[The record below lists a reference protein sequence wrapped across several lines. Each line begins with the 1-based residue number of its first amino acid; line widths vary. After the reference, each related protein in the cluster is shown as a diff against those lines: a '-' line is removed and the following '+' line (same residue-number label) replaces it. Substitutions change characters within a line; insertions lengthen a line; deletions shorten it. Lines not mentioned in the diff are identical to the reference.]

1 MGSRSRSHESLWL
14 YRNPCKMQINDNFT
28 QQLSLVF
35 FFFFKSYLFFWP
47 EVEEVWKDWHL
58 DNTRGSGLSGC
69 QSMTYNGWH
78 EISQSATSI
87 WPLGLERRPGALFKS
102 FCSDKNTWKD
112 DTQFQSSERSLKMV
126 FFKAHRVAKPNENF
140 SELRRGKKE
149 ETGEL
154 IFALNIR
161 VSLVRKW
168 NIKFPTHTC
177 FTEKLVAQ
185 LVPEN
190 SREHQRKIG

>member
-1 MGSRSRSHESLWL
+1 MITLRSNWAW
-14 YRNPCKMQINDNFT
+14 
-28 QQLSLVF
+28 F
-35 FFFFKSYLFFWP
+35 FVFFFKSYLFFWP

-126 FFKAHRVAKPNENF
+126 FFKAHREAKPNENF

-177 FTEKLVAQ
+177 FTEKLVTQ